1 MVSTSSIV
9 SMGDVAAARAT
20 LTEDYRGFH
29 IAVAASRRVTGAIL
43 VTTTLKGGPDQL
55 QRFFCLHSTE
65 PDVDQACGAAAAEL
79 RRVID
84 DLLTAR

>member
-1 MVSTSSIV
+1 MGSSQ
-9 SMGDVAAARAT
+9 SAPRGDVHPMRASVAQ
-20 LTEDYRGFH
+20 DYRGFH

-55 QRFFCLHSTE
+55 QRFFCLQSTE
-65 PDVDQACGAAAAEL
+65 PDVDSACEAALAEV

-84 DLLTAR
+84 DLLTPR